1 MPSGRRNR
9 TRYRRRVATAR
20 VERLVNLVLCLL
32 STRQYLTAERIR
44 TTVPGYGDAAGDE
57 AFYRK
62 FERDKAELRDLG
74 VPLETGRNSIVDQVD
89 GYRIARRDYEL
100 GEIALS
106 PEETAA
112 VGVAVRLWDTPEFTA
127 AARSGLRKLRGAG
140 VDVDENV
147 PAVVEPRVRGEPAV
161 SPLVTAVRQAR
172 PVAFDYRR
180 PGDRQAA
187 ARRLDPWGVVSWRG
201 RWYVVGHDRD
211 RQAARCFRLSRI
223 LGDVRLTGR
232 AGQVRQPPD
241 VDLLR
246 IVAGSD
252 REAAGGVEAAVWVAD
267 GRAHGLRRH
276 GTVVR
281 QQTIDGEA
289 GEVLHLHVESP
300 EVGAAWL
307 AGFGPDALVL
317 APEPLCKAVDELH
330 RAAVRAAEGRG

>member
-1 MPSGRRNR
+1 M
-9 TRYRRRVATAR
+9 ATAR

-44 TTVPGYGDAAGDE
+44 ATVPGYGGAASDE
-57 AFYRK
+57 AFYRM

-74 VPLETGRNSIVDQVD
+74 VPLETGRNSIVEQVD

-100 GEIALS
+100 GEIDLS

-112 VGVAVRLWDTPEFTA
+112 VGVAVRLWDAPEFTA
-127 AARSGLRKLRGAG
+127 AARSGLRKLRAAG
-140 VDVDENV
+140 VDVDEDA

-161 SPLVTAVRQAR
+161 SPLVAAVRQAR
-172 PVAFDYRR
+172 PVTFDYRR
-180 PGDRQAA
+180 PGDQRAA
-187 ARRLDPWGVVSWRG
+187 ARHLEPWGVVSWRG

-211 RQAARCFRLSRI
+211 RRAARCFRLSRI
-223 LGDVRLTGR
+223 TGDVRLTGR
-232 AGQVRQPPD
+232 AGQVGQPAD

-252 REAAGGVEAAVWVAD
+252 RESAGGVQAAVWVAA

-276 GTVVR
+276 GAVV
-281 QQTIDGEA
+281 QQRTIDGEA
-289 GEVLHLHVESP
+289 GDVLHLDVDSP
-300 EVGAAWL
+300 EAAAPWL
-307 AGFGPDALVL
+307 AGYGPDALVL

-330 RAAVRAAEGRG
+330 RAAVRSAEEHA